1 MAWQLRWVKLWCGEV
16 CCGLSGLGSLGKVFS
31 GESCRGVA
39 SHGAA
44 WLGSWGE
51 FWIGQL
57 CCVRLGKGMAV
68 KVSRVKVMSGQL
80 RQGKAVELWLVEFRY
95 GESR

>member
-1 MAWQLRWVKLWCGEV
+1 MAVEVWCVESWQGGVWRVKVRQLRWVKLWCGEV

-44 WLGSWGE
+44 WLGS
-51 FWIGQL
+51 L
-57 CCVRLGKGMAV
+57 
-68 KVSRVKVMSGQL
+68 
-80 RQGKAVELWLVEFRY
+80 
-95 GESR
+95 GESSCVMASQGEVRFGS